1 MIKAEDL
8 RDMGY
13 VDEQL
18 DFWQYWE
25 PQANPWDRTPQ
36 QMVKE
41 FIATSGQD
49 PDPNTY
55 FDLIQEEFDELKNLP
70 FGWQLEDELKELAD
84 LVYVCYGFAIA
95 CGYDLDKALA
105 KVHDNNMGRMFQED
119 GTIKR
124 REDGK
129 IIKNPDYPK
138 VDLSDCV

>member
-49 PDPNTY
+49 PTPIVY
-55 FDLIQEEFDELKNLP
+55 ADLMEEEYEEWFKAETRV
-70 FGWQLEDELKELAD
+70 EELKELAD
-84 LVYVCYGFAIA
+84 LVYVCYGYAIA